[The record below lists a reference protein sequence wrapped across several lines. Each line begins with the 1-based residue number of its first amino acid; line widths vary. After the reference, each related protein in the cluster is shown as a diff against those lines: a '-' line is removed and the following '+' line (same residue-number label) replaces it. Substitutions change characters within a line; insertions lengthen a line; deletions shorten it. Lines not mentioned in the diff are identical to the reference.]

1 MGNGIPLR
9 FASSRSGA
17 KHKSS
22 GRLPDFQH
30 PCIHPLSKVL
40 QNHPFTL
47 SQVFHNQ
54 PEILLR
60 TQKLLNMLG
69 CWPTG
74 GGKGK
79 KQLHVTSPFWNF
91 YCWAMCIRIYTLY
104 IHIHVMF
111 VDMIWYDE
119 IYVCTK
125 PRDRAKLFHP
135 SEIEAGSQQLTD
147 LPLCQNKS
155 SLVYQ
160 LAKLKGLAGG
170 GI

>member
-1 MGNGIPLR
+1 MITAQMDVWDVRCGSILVCFNKECFGTRYEGCHARYPGYIALCMPKYIWSMVFHWGER
-9 FASSRSGA
+9 WFASSRSGA

-22 GRLPDFQH
+22 GCLPDFQH

-47 SQVFHNQ
+47 LQVFHNQ

-79 KQLHVTSPFWNF
+79 KQLHVTSPP
-91 YCWAMCIRIYTLY
+91 L
-104 IHIHVMF
+104 
-111 VDMIWYDE
+111 
-119 IYVCTK
+119 
-125 PRDRAKLFHP
+125 KLLLL
-135 SEIEAGSQQLTD
+135 G
-147 LPLCQNKS
+147 
-155 SLVYQ
+155 
-160 LAKLKGLAGG
+160 
-170 GI
+170 

>member
-1 MGNGIPLR
+1 MITAQMDVWDVRCGSILVCFNKECFGTRYEGCHARYAGYIALCMPKYIWSMVFHWGER
-9 FASSRSGA
+9 WFASSRSGA

-22 GRLPDFQH
+22 RRLPDFQH

-47 SQVFHNQ
+47 LQVFHNQ

-79 KQLHVTSPFWNF
+79 KQLHVTSPLWNF
-91 YCWAMCIRIYTLY
+91 YCWAMCIRI
-104 IHIHVMF
+104 
-111 VDMIWYDE
+111 
-119 IYVCTK
+119 
-125 PRDRAKLFHP
+125 
-135 SEIEAGSQQLTD
+135 
-147 LPLCQNKS
+147 
-155 SLVYQ
+155 
-160 LAKLKGLAGG
+160 
-170 GI
+170 